1 MSTESLNTGQDSL
14 DDDIEKGKEDDVES
28 YDSLDDD
35 SIKGKTILPYF
46 INCSYFMHLF
56 ILTYFFNTK
65 AKIVMLL
72 KVQRIHL
79 MVIVVVMVMIVA
91 TTVMMMKMMMTKRSL
106 TLIKKIDIDSGFMI
120 TSLNRLFLNK

>member
-1 MSTESLNTGQDSL
+1 
-14 DDDIEKGKEDDVES
+14 
-28 YDSLDDD
+28 
-35 SIKGKTILPYF
+35 
-46 INCSYFMHLF
+46 
-56 ILTYFFNTK
+56 
-65 AKIVMLL
+65 MLL

-120 TSLNRLFLNK
+120 TSLNRLSLYK